1 MNKTKEV
8 KKVKKVTKVAKANK
22 SNNDKNAEHLVCP
35 FAKELKAMTLAHKK
49 LFLAIANNCN
59 SRVQTMASMYTI
71 HASLTNLE
79 FEECNK
85 IFNPDSDYHGR
96 NVK

>member
-1 MNKTKEV
+1 MKKTKEV
-8 KKVKKVTKVAKANK
+8 KKVKKVEKAKK
-22 SNNDKNAEHLVCP
+22 SKKAESPVCP
-35 FAKELKAMTLAHKK
+35 FGKELEALTLAHKK
-49 LFLAIANNCN
+49 LFLAIANDCK

-85 IFNPDSDYHGR
+85 IFKPDQA
-96 NVK
+96 

>member
-8 KKVKKVTKVAKANK
+8 KKIKKVTKVAKANK
-22 SNNDKNAEHLVCP
+22 SNNDKNAEHPVCP

-49 LFLAIANNCN
+49 LFLAIANNCK

-71 HASLTNLE
+71 HKLLTDLE

-85 IFNPDSDYHGR
+85 VFNSDSEYHER
-96 NVK
+96 NAK